1 MGRVRMYASAAG
13 RQAAYRERRRGA
25 LRFQGVAVGGDEKNG
40 AGAVCGAVVQ
50 HAQVSGLLLRITEDD
65 LPNGRV
71 RAVVVA
77 PGRSGLLV
85 GVAYPFKRAALS
97 EVQP

>member
-1 MGRVRMYASAAG
+1 MGRVRMYASAAR

-25 LRFQGVAVGGDEKNG
+25 LRFQGPAVQGNEKNG

-50 HAQVSGLLLRITEDD
+50 HAQVSGLLLRITED
-65 LPNGRV
+65 LPGERV

-77 PGRSGLLV
+77 PGQSGLLV
-85 GVAYPFKRAALS
+85 GVAYPFRRAALVG
-97 EVQP
+97 VQS